1 MVKRMK
7 NREILLPVFVALFSE
22 ADAAKFKLQSEPIR
36 TEISLQHLNRISV
49 LGDKIDSILGLEQA
63 FVLEKNDKTGD
74 AFIRPTEENKY
85 RDISL
90 NVVTSMGKTQD
101 LLLKVVDGDPK
112 TIEIDA
118 PSDIEIHDTEPLY
131 LAGNEPNTSDYEESL
146 TCAMKSAVL
155 YEGALLNIKGIVRS
169 CSRFCVIF
177 EKSYKSEG
185 FTCFVYK
192 ITTEKD
198 EKTKLDERYF
208 VKEGDIALSLS
219 KLWVSKSSPTKL
231 YVLRR

>member
-1 MVKRMK
+1 MK
-7 NREILLPVFVALFSE
+7 NRMILLPVLVASFSD
-22 ADAAKFKLQSEPIR
+22 ADSAKFKLQSEPIR

-49 LGDKIDSILGLEQA
+49 IGDKIDSILGLEQA

-74 AFIRPTEENKY
+74 AFIRSTEENKY
-85 RDISL
+85 SDISL

-118 PSDIEIHDTEPLY
+118 PADIEIHDTEPLY

-155 YEGALLNIKGIVRS
+155 YEGALLNINGIVRS

-177 EKSYKSEG
+177 EKSYKSEC

-192 ITTEKD
+192 ITAEKD